1 MPGVSENTREY
12 LLGALARLI
21 EKKDFDAISVSELTK
36 VAGISRMTFYRHYGN
51 VADVLSQELARL
63 VAMLPEYKH
72 LPVQEYG
79 AAMMFYMRFFSEH
92 AEFLQLLLKA
102 GQEAML
108 RQAVMTV
115 MTNLAASKESL
126 QNFTDAEKRYYILYQ
141 AAGLD
146 SVIIDWLAHG
156 QQETPEQ
163 MATFIQKT
171 WPPMDVAPNA

>member
-1 MPGVSENTREY
+1 MSGVSENTREY

-21 EKKDFDAISVSELTK
+21 EKKDFDAISVSELTR

-63 VAMLPEYKH
+63 VATLPEYKH

-79 AAMMFYMRFFSEH
+79 AVMMFYMQFFSEH
-92 AEFLQLLLKA
+92 AEFMQLLLKA
-102 GQEAML
+102 GQEPML
-108 RQAVMTV
+108 RRAVMTV
-115 MTNLAASKESL
+115 MTNLAESKESL
-126 QNFTDAEKRYYILYQ
+126 QNFNTAEKRYYILYQ

-171 WPPMDVAPNA
+171 WPPMDVSPND